1 MFIFRDIKG
10 INKLKESCLTIGSFD
25 GLHKGHFQIISTL
38 KKIGFKKSI
47 PTVLITFDPHPKM
60 ILSNKKISYLQSVDD
75 KIELLSKFKL
85 DYLFII
91 TFDAHIANISAYDFL
106 CNYIINPFHPSNII
120 IGEDHRFGKD
130 RVGDLRFLDGYQEYF
145 KYKLHTVNLK
155 ENKSKKISSTN
166 IRNLIENGYVE
177 KANLLLGR
185 LYSFKGKVKKGN
197 GIGIQLGF
205 PTLNI
210 QPNNSSQ
217 LIPANGVYCVEV
229 LINNNLFS
237 GMCNI
242 GYRPTFYE
250 HSNKIIEVHVI
261 NFENK
266 AINEEFVE
274 VRFKK
279 FLRKEKK
286 YDNKNDLIF
295 QLNYDKNQ
303 CIKLNNIN

>member
-1 MFIFRDIKG
+1 MFIFRNIKE
-10 INKLKESCLTIGSFD
+10 INKFKESCLTIGSFD
-25 GLHKGHFQIISTL
+25 GLHKGHFRIISTL
-38 KKIGFKKSI
+38 KKIGLKKSI

-60 ILSNKKISYLQSVDD
+60 ILSNKKTSYLQSIDD

-91 TFDAHIANISAYDFL
+91 TFDNQISNISAYDFL
-106 CNYIINPFHPSNII
+106 CKYIINPFCPSNII
-120 IGEDHRFGKD
+120 IGKDHRFGKN
-130 RVGDLRFLDGYQEYF
+130 RIGDLCFLEGHQEYF
-145 KYKLHTVNLK
+145 KYKLHIVNLK
-155 ENKSKKISSTN
+155 ENMSKKISSTN
-166 IRNLIENGYVE
+166 IRNLIESGDVE

-185 LYSFKGKVKKGN
+185 LFSFKGKVKRGN
-197 GIGIQLGF
+197 GLGIQLGF

-210 QPNNSSQ
+210 QLNNSNQ

-229 LINNNLFS
+229 LIGNNLLL

-242 GYRPTFYE
+242 GYRPTFYKD
-250 HSNKIIEVHVI
+250 SNKIIEVHVI
-261 NFENK
+261 NYENK
-266 AINEEFVE
+266 VINEEFVE
-274 VRFKK
+274 VRFKQ